1 MFNLYLH
8 NFLIIFT
15 PAVVMKRNGIL
26 NRMNFDFSFKKSCI
40 MKKMLTIIVLVLFC
54 CQSGYAQKEKNPTDA
69 TPLFNPETNCQ
80 LRYYYFPNL
89 EAYFDTH
96 KSIYYYKENG
106 EWITAKE
113 IPEGYRGYSI
123 YNKSN
128 VYITDYDDDYPYQFI
143 QIHKKKFPYINSER
157 AKKMAHAKN

>member
-1 MFNLYLH
+1 
-8 NFLIIFT
+8 
-15 PAVVMKRNGIL
+15 
-26 NRMNFDFSFKKSCI
+26 
-40 MKKMLTIIVLVLFC
+40 MKKTITLIAIMLFC
-54 CQSGYAQKEKNPTDA
+54 CHAGFAQNAMNAEA
-69 TPLFNPETNCQ
+69 STPLFNPVTNCQ

-89 EAYFDTH
+89 EAYFDTQ

-106 EWITAKE
+106 EWITAEE
-113 IPEGYRGYSI
+113 IPDGYRGYSI
-123 YNKSN
+123 YNKST